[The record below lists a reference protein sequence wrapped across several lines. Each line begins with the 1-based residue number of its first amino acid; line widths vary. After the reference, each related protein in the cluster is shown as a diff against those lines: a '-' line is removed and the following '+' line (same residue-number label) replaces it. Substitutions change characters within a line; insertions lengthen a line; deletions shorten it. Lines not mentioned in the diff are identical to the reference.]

1 MSTNFRW
8 EQVQYALAV
17 FRYERIHKNQSLNFR
32 RLSLHYSANNH
43 PGITVTHKGNFF
55 KPRQDIRN
63 VLDML
68 VQGSLSRKARLVSAE
83 TAEDR
88 RYGSMPLLFQQRDQA
103 VPRSCRL
110 PCTVHKDEC
119 GHATESN
126 RCNSHLL

>member
-63 VLDML
+63 VLDMR
-68 VQGSLSRKARLVSAE
+68 VQGSLSRKARMVGAE
-83 TAEDR
+83 TTEHW
-88 RYGSMPLLFQQRDQA
+88 RYRAIPLRSQQRDHP
-103 VPRSCRL
+103 VPRSCRS
-110 PCTVHKDEC
+110 PCT
-119 GHATESN
+119 
-126 RCNSHLL
+126 